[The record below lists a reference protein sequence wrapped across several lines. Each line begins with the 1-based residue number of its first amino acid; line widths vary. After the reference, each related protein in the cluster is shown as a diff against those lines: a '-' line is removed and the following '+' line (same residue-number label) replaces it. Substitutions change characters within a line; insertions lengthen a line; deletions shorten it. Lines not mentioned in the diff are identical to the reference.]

1 MGGQDEGQDD
11 GQDDVSLV
19 DRLRDGDEE
28 AFVALVER
36 YHVALVRL
44 ARAYVPNQAV
54 AEEVVQDTWLGV
66 MRGIERFEGRSSFKT
81 WLFRILVNRARSTGE
96 RERRSVPLD
105 VGDHEP
111 AVDPARFNAGGTWAE
126 PPAPWTDE
134 VEDRL
139 TAIATVER
147 IRAALEEL
155 PPGPRQVVLLRDVDG
170 LSSAEVCTVL
180 SISEG
185 NQRVLLHRGR
195 SRIRRLLE
203 QEVGKG

>member
-1 MGGQDEGQDD
+1 MGGQDD

-28 AFVALVER
+28 AFVALVDR

-66 MRGIERFEGRSSFKT
+66 IRGIERFEGRSSFKT
-81 WLFRILVNRARSTGE
+81 WLFRILVNRAHSTGE
-96 RERRSVPLD
+96 RERRSVPFD
-105 VGDHEP
+105 VGEHEP
-111 AVDPARFNAGGTWAE
+111 GIDPGRFNAAGAWSE
-126 PPAPWTDE
+126 PPAPWTDA

-139 TAIATVER
+139 TATATVER

-170 LSSAEVCTVL
+170 LTSEEVCTVL

-195 SRIRRLLE
+195 SRIRRVLE